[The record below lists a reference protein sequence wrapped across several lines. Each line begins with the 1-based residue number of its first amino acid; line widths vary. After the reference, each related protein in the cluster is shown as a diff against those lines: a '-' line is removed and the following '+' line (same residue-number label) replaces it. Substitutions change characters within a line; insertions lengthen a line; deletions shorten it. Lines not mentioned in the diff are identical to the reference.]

1 MIKEE
6 TKERLLSAAKELILK
21 YGYKRVTVDDIC
33 KEASVSK
40 MTFYRAFDNKV
51 HIAKILLEKVTYKGI
66 RDFREIMH
74 GNYSV
79 EERMKLLIMLKTEGT
94 NNISKEFLMDFYIDQ
109 GSEMSRFMIELTQKT
124 WSDIL
129 AAFREAQAKGIFRA
143 DFKPELLMAFTK
155 LTTLLFEDKELMALY
170 KTPQEMIIEITKL
183 TTYGVGPIK

>member
-6 TKERLLSAAKELILK
+6 TRERLLSAAKELFWK
-21 YGYKRVTVDDIC
+21 YGFKRVTIDDIC

-40 MTFYRAFDNKV
+40 MTFYRAFENKA
-51 HIAKILLEKVTYKGI
+51 HIAKTLLEKVTYKGI
-66 RDFREIMH
+66 RDFREIMD

-79 EERMKLLIMLKTEGT
+79 EERMKRLIVLKIEGT

-124 WSDIL
+124 WSDVL
-129 AAFREAQAKGIFRA
+129 TAFREAQTKGLFRP

-170 KTPQEMIIEITKL
+170 NTPQEMIIEITKL
-183 TTYGVGPIK
+183 TAYGIGPTK